1 MGVKITKDGITY
13 ECKTVEEA
21 AQLGMRLSGIKIRN
35 RRPISLNGNDND
47 VLLKTHGR
55 KLFEILKEAE
65 NGLTSQEIGTRLE
78 IGMQS
83 IPPLILGLR
92 RRARAQGKDLDDY
105 LIREKSHDKGKPIST
120 YKLTEE
126 GKKLVSQ

>member
-1 MGVKITKDGITY
+1 MGIKITKDGITY

-21 AQLGMRLSGIKIRN
+21 AQLGMRLSGIKVRN
-35 RRPISLNGNDND
+35 RRPISLNGDD
-47 VLLKTHGR
+47 SDLLRTHGR

-65 NGLTSQEIGTRLE
+65 NGLTSEEIGTRLE

-83 IPPLILGLR
+83 IPPLMLGLR

-105 LIREKSHDKGKPIST
+105 LTREKSYDKGKPMSR